1 MIWVLGE
8 LREGVLAPVT
18 YEALE
23 AGRLLSDPLNTELNL
38 ILLGKDLEDP
48 GKGLLRKADRT
59 YLLEYKLLS
68 VYTNDGYK
76 KVLEEF
82 LKDKKVTALI
92 IPATSMGKDLLPLL
106 SVTLTVPCVANVTGL
121 EVINHTI
128 YVRRPLYGGR
138 VIETLSLESGAIISI
153 MPRAFKG
160 AQDKEKE
167 GEFIKVEASLKEDD
181 LGVRVKETLRVTGRK
196 DITEADVII
205 SGGRG
210 IGGADHFKILEEL
223 AAVLGGAVAASRT
236 AVDAGWAP
244 HAIQVG
250 QTGKTVSP
258 QLYIACGISGAP
270 QHIAGMRASRHV
282 MVINKDPEAPIFRE
296 ADLGITGDLFE
307 VLPELLKEIKRIKED
322 R

>member
-8 LREGVLAPVT
+8 LREWVLAPVT
-18 YEALE
+18 YEALG
-23 AGRLLSDPLNTELNL
+23 AGRLLSGPLNTELNL

-48 GKGLLRKADRT
+48 AKALLKKADRT
-59 YLLEYKLLS
+59 YLLEHTPLS
-68 VYTNDGYK
+68 VYTNDGYR

-92 IPATSMGKDLLPLL
+92 IPATSRGKDLLPLL
-106 SVTLTVPCVANVTGL
+106 SVSLAIPCVANATGL
-121 EVINHTI
+121 EVINNTI
-128 YVRRPLYGGR
+128 YVRRPLYGGK
-138 VIETLSLESGAIISI
+138 VIETLSLERSAIISI
-153 MPRAFKG
+153 VPRAFKE

-167 GEFIKVEASLKEDD
+167 GGLIRVEAKLKEDD
-181 LGVRVKETLRVTGRK
+181 LNVRVKEIFGTTEKG
-196 DITEADVII
+196 DITEAEVIV

-210 IGGADHFKILEEL
+210 MGGAQNFKILEEL
-223 AAVLGGAVAASRT
+223 AATLGGVVAASRM

-244 HAIQVG
+244 HAVQIG

-258 QLYIACGISGAP
+258 TLYIACGISGAP
-270 QHIAGMRASRHV
+270 QHVAGMRASRYV
-282 MVINKDPEAPIFRE
+282 MAINKDPEAPIFRE

-307 VLPELLKEIKRIKED
+307 VIPELLKEIKRIKED